1 MKTYHVSILAQIGK
15 RITVEAD
22 DAEAAEQL
30 AHELFDPT
38 AYDGDEHYTQET
50 YDIHEEDNA

>member
-30 AHELFDPT
+30 SGRLDA
-38 AYDGDEHYTQET
+38 
-50 YDIHEEDNA
+50 